1 MYHVFVVVCSLQD
14 QREKQKHHEKMYKP
28 ASKHQLEEV
37 WEDDDGLKDE
47 QFDPKTFFF
56 LHGQCCTHGGSVHHI
71 QQCLFFNVCVCVVK
85 TSSYYFSARPDTNGD
100 KILDPMELQ
109 ALFYSEVSLYLGQ

>member
-1 MYHVFVVVCSLQD
+1 MFVVVCSLQD

-56 LHGQCCTHGGSVHHI
+56 LHGQCCTLSDTLY
-71 QQCLFFNVCVCVVK
+71 CTFNSSCFLTCV
-85 TSSYYFSARPDTNGD
+85 
-100 KILDPMELQ
+100 L
-109 ALFYSEVSLYLGQ
+109 